1 MTCSFSFEEMEI
13 QKTVRKFVTN
23 EILPNQ
29 REIEKN
35 GCLPAE
41 VLNKF
46 LGLELLKIYFP
57 EKYGG
62 AEGSFTGLIIAA
74 KELGYGS
81 FVPAMMLTQNA
92 LVGWVLLNYG
102 SDSLKKDCLPSLIS
116 LKALG
121 GFAFTESQTGSDP
134 KQLQTTARKVDG
146 GWLLNGSKR
155 FITFSKIGKYIIIF
169 AKTGDQV
176 SAFLV
181 NSADPR
187 YEPGKREIF
196 FHMPFLDNGDIYLK
210 NCFVP
215 DDYVLG
221 QVGQGFEILL
231 KAEAMGK
238 IVFCAEYI
246 GLAERAIDL
255 AVKYAKEKDHR
266 GVPIADKFQLIQGK
280 LGIMAVRL
288 AAMNALLFQTSYKVD
303 QGEKITTDSA
313 RLKILVAEDVK
324 QITGLAMEIH
334 GAYGLSTEFDINSLY
349 QHAVSAQVVMGVSDI
364 QRVIVARQLLGQGSC
379 RS

>member
-23 EILPNQ
+23 EILPN
-29 REIEKN
+29 RGEIEKT
-35 GCLPAE
+35 GCLPA
-41 VLNKF
+41 VTLNKF

-62 AEGSFTGLIIAA
+62 SKGSFTGLVIAA

-102 SDSLKKDCLPSLIS
+102 SDSVKKDYLPSLIS
-116 LKALG
+116 LKTSG

-134 KQLQTTARKVDG
+134 KQLQTVARKVDG

-181 NSADPR
+181 NSADPE
-187 YEPGKREIF
+187 YEPGKREVF

-215 DDYVLG
+215 DDHVLG

-246 GLAERAIDL
+246 GLAERAVDL
-255 AVKYAKEKDHR
+255 ALKYAKEKEHR
-266 GVPIADKFQLIQGK
+266 GVPIAVKFQLIQGK

-288 AAMNALLFQTSYKVD
+288 AAMNALLFATSAKVD
-303 QGEKITTDSA
+303 LGEKISIDSA

-324 QITGLAMEIH
+324 QITATAMEIH
-334 GAYGLSTEFDINSLY
+334 GAYGLSTEFDISSLY
-349 QHAVSAQVVMGVSDI
+349 QHAISAQVVMGVSDI